1 MNWPILTADL
11 QKLSQAIPNSNG
23 GNQGAP
29 LLHFKTKYEI
39 LFDCLEAVF
48 GCMMSN
54 SRLCEQTHGMMRHGL
69 RTSVGMEQADN
80 QRAYNMNTGYKLNEQ
95 RRKLVLDS
103 KGKVQERV
111 KKSAKHSATKNQLE
125 FLSFQINEHSRDY
138 AELVAMEDG
147 LLESYCPSNS
157 EINRNGRRVQDKE
170 NLQRQIE
177 QEKASASRL
186 TRTHLTIDAIED
198 LAASTRLTNDVLF
211 VKDSLV
217 VEWRPKVKNMLVKK
231 FWGKL
236 RDKTQFMEVYGIAR
250 KCLIHIHMDTVAP
263 KIESITSKTK
273 ALSVIGSYVSIQ
285 QKHYNPKY
293 LIL

>member
-1 MNWPILTADL
+1 
-11 QKLSQAIPNSNG
+11 
-23 GNQGAP
+23 
-29 LLHFKTKYEI
+29 
-39 LFDCLEAVF
+39 
-48 GCMMSN
+48 
-54 SRLCEQTHGMMRHGL
+54 
-69 RTSVGMEQADN
+69 
-80 QRAYNMNTGYKLNEQ
+80 
-95 RRKLVLDS
+95 
-103 KGKVQERV
+103 
-111 KKSAKHSATKNQLE
+111 
-125 FLSFQINEHSRDY
+125 
-138 AELVAMEDG
+138 MEDG
-147 LLESYCPSNS
+147 LLESYCLSIS
-157 EINRNGRRVQDKE
+157 EINRNGRRMQDKE

-231 FWGKL
+231 FWGEL

-250 KCLIHIHMDTVAP
+250 KCLIHMDTVAP